1 MSFEEKNLIKDLK
14 KLSFTSFTPFVSIPE
29 PSATVSSTTWSGT
42 NNTRPGHQLVED
54 ELVEENWWRM
64 ISGGLIGA

>member
-29 PSATVSSTTWSGT
+29 PSATVSLTTHGQQQQSVEDI
-42 NNTRPGHQLVED
+42 LVED
-54 ELVEENWWRM
+54 DSVENNRWRM
-64 ISGGLIGA
+64 VQWRIIGGV

>member
-29 PSATVSSTTWSGT
+29 PSATVSLTTHGQQQQSVEDI
-42 NNTRPGHQLVED
+42 LVED
-54 ELVEENWWRM
+54 ILVEDD
-64 ISGGLIGA
+64 